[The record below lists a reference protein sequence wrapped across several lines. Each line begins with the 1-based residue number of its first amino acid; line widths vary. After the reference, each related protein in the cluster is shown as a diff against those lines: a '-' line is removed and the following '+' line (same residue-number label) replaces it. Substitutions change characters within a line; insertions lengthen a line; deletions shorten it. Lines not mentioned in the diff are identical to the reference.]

1 MGKAVHKNVDVKDKT
16 EPHQYIK
23 IAEFRKNVRKTVP
36 HKHNNYFEF
45 VFLVRG
51 SGSHTIDGRAYI
63 VNPPVLFVIRR
74 EQVHHWE
81 LDGEPEGY
89 VLIIKKQFIDDCVDK
104 ALKELLSGMS
114 GHSGLYLEDA
124 APVAALFGLLLAE
137 WQKPAHGNVAVT
149 EGLLKALLGIALQQ
163 APYPRKPSGTKADIY
178 QRFEELLRH
187 TDTLHNSVA
196 HYALLLNTTPQN
208 LNAVCR
214 RATGEPAASVLAAH
228 LLAEAKRL
236 LLYTDFT
243 VGQIAV
249 RLNFKDG
256 SHFIKYFRRHIGST
270 PHAFRQLA

>member
-1 MGKAVHKNVDVKDKT
+1 MRKAVHRHVAVKDKT
-16 EPHQYIK
+16 ESHQHIK
-23 IAEFRKNVRKTVP
+23 IAEFRKNVRKTNP
-36 HKHNNYFEF
+36 HKHNSYFEF
-45 VFLVRG
+45 VLLLQG
-51 SGSHTIDGRAYI
+51 GGSHTIDGRSYA
-63 VNPPVLFVIRR
+63 VNPPVLFIIRR

-81 LDGEPEGY
+81 LDDEPDGY
-89 VLIIKKQFIDDCVDK
+89 VLIIKKQFIDDSVDK

-114 GHSGLYLEDA
+114 SNSCLYLEDA

-137 WQKPAHGNVAVT
+137 WQKPAHGSVAVT

-163 APYPRKPSGTKADIY
+163 APYPKELSGAKADIY

-196 HYALLLNTTPQN
+196 HYAQLLNTTPQN

-214 RATGEPAASVLAAH
+214 RVTGEPAASVLAAH
-228 LLAEAKRL
+228 LLGEAKRL
-236 LLYTDFT
+236 LLYTDLT

-256 SHFIKYFRRHIGST
+256 SHFIKYFRRHVGST
-270 PHAFRQLA
+270 PHAFRQSA

>member
-1 MGKAVHKNVDVKDKT
+1 MGKAVHRNVAVKDKT

-23 IAEFRKNVRKTVP
+23 IAEFRKNVRKTIP
-36 HKHNNYFEF
+36 HKHNSYFEF

-51 SGSHTIDGRAYI
+51 SGSHTIDGRAYA
-63 VNPPVLFVIRR
+63 VNPSVLFVIRR

-81 LDGEPEGY
+81 LDDEPEGY
-89 VLIIKKQFIDDCVDK
+89 VLIIKKQFIDDSVDK
-104 ALKELLSGMS
+104 ALKDLLSRMS
-114 GHSGLYLEDA
+114 GHSCLYLKEA

-137 WQKPAHGNVAVT
+137 WQKPAHGSLEVT
-149 EGLLKALLGIALQQ
+149 EGLLKALLGISLQQ
-163 APYPRKPSGTKADIY
+163 APHPKRRFGAKADIY

-187 TDTLHNSVA
+187 TDALHNSVA

-214 RATGEPAASVLAAH
+214 RATGEPAASVLATH
-228 LLAEAKRL
+228 LLGEAKRL
-236 LLYTDFT
+236 LLYTDMT